1 MPIGKILS
9 GIARVAVPILKTVAG
24 ANPLMGIA
32 TSFLRGVGV
41 GQALTNLVQRISS
54 SFLRGGNLNI
64 AKNPP
69 LGPFGQVS
77 NFLDRTAKGLSDFAQ
92 RLQQFSQRLQN
103 ISSALTKFSE
113 ALKTLMDAITG
124 RTAVE
129 DKVKQAQVSSP
140 STGQPAATGPPAA
153 GTPSATGTPS
163 TAVMPRVNSSGF
175 GLPEKPQMPGP
186 NASDE
191 ERLRYQQKMQEYQ
204 FALQQMLNAITQEGA
219 TKSNLQKAMN
229 DAVMQALNNLR

>member
-1 MPIGKILS
+1 MPIGKIFS
-9 GIARVAVPILKTVAG
+9 GIARIATPLLSTIAG
-24 ANPLMGIA
+24 ANPLFRIA
-32 TSFLRGVGV
+32 TSFLQGGIQR
-41 GQALTNLVQRISS
+41 ALGSLVQRISS
-54 SFLRGGNLNI
+54 SFLNGGNAII

-69 LGPFGQVS
+69 LGPFGRATD
-77 NFLDRTAKGLSDFAQ
+77 FLDRAAGTLSDFAQ
-92 RLQQFSQRLQN
+92 RLQQISQRLQN
-103 ISSALTKFSE
+103 IASALTKFNE

-124 RTAVE
+124 RATLE

-140 STGQPAATGPPAA
+140 STGQPSATGPPAA
-153 GTPSATGTPS
+153 SAPS
-163 TAVMPRVNSSGF
+163 TAVAPRVRSNEF
-175 GLPEKPQMPGP
+175 GLPEKPSMPGP

-204 FALQQMLNAITQEGA
+204 FALQQALDAIRQEGA